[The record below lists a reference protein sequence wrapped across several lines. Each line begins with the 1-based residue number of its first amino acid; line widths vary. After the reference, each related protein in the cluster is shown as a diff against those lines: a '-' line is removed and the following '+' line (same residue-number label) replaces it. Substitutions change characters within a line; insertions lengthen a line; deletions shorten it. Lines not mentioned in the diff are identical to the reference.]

1 MTLFSAL
8 VKMEDGLEEEKNSLP
23 TDQNKNAVSTNPPRI
38 TRRYVMS
45 FPACTTE
52 GGKHGIQGK
61 EKRYSNIIFRGG
73 WGLGGGYST

>member
-23 TDQNKNAVSTNPPRI
+23 TDQNKNPVSTNPPRI

-52 GGKHGIQGK
+52 GDKHEVEVK
-61 EKRYSNIIFRGG
+61 EKRYNHE
-73 WGLGGGYST
+73 LT